1 MDWPFGLSGAGMHDW
16 LIDELELGARVAHFI
31 DSENV
36 FPSRAWF
43 LDLEI
48 EEWHR
53 RQTGYDQTHQ
63 PSSGCI

>member
-31 DSENV
+31 DS
-36 FPSRAWF
+36 
-43 LDLEI
+43 
-48 EEWHR
+48 
-53 RQTGYDQTHQ
+53 DQTHQ